1 MIIHTYRQIHVP
13 LNSWWVCRGSFL
25 DIDLL
30 SYGLEGKV
38 IVFLWHVEILVATKN
53 ARPPSISYLQAHFK
67 KEHAVVKWKSKII

>member
-30 SYGLEGKV
+30 SYGLEEKA
-38 IVFLWHVEILVATKN
+38 IAFQWHVEILVGAKN
-53 ARPPSISYLQAHFK
+53 ARPPKYFIPPSPL
-67 KEHAVVKWKSKII
+67 